1 MVKSLAPGTGSRVG
15 VGTRTELALLAPTD
29 DEEARMGTHIT
40 KFALLG
46 AAAAIAACSPRNDKA
61 ATNDST
67 SANANG
73 ATPAASTPAA
83 DTTASAGSVAN
94 KPKWSDPNIVALVA
108 EANKGEIAEGKLAEH
123 KATFPG
129 VKAFARKMVMDH
141 TKMLDSGTA
150 LAKKLAIT
158 PDYPTDNDL
167 RKDNQNELHDLTT
180 KAAGKDWDSDYISK
194 QIDDH
199 KKVEDMLNDAIKS
212 TQNSGLRNL
221 LQQALPKVQEHR
233 QLAESLKDSVKA

>member
-1 MVKSLAPGTGSRVG
+1 VRAPNLR
-15 VGTRTELALLAPTD
+15 LLAPTD
-29 DEEARMGTHIT
+29 DEEARMSTHIT

-46 AAAAIAACSPRNDKA
+46 AAAAIAACSPRSDKV

-67 SANANG
+67 SANG

-108 EANKGEIAEGKLAEH
+108 EANKAEIAEGKLAEH

-129 VKAFARKMVMDH
+129 VKAFARKMVTDH
-141 TKMLDSGTA
+141 TKMLDSGSA

-199 KKVEDMLNDAIKS
+199 KKVEDLLNDAIKS
-212 TQNSGLRNL
+212 TQNTDLRNM